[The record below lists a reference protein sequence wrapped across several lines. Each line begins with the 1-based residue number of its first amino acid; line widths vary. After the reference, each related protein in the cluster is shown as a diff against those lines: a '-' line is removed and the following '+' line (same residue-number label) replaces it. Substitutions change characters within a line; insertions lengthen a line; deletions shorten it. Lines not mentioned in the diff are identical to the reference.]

1 MSGNYTD
8 TTDRAILNWTTGT
21 SLGGWVPPTTVYV
34 ALLTADPSIIAAIPT
49 DPHLSELTELSA
61 TGYSRQV
68 VTFSS
73 ASSPG
78 SGGLSQIQNSNLVT
92 FGPFTGA
99 SGSSTAT
106 TFGALV
112 DHATGTT
119 GQVIQTWQWDNPIV
133 VPQGQSITI
142 PIGDLTLTQQ

>member
-21 SLGGWVPPTTVYV
+21 SLGGWTPPGTLYV

-49 DPHLSELTELSA
+49 DPQLTELTELGA

-68 VTFSS
+68 VTFS
-73 ASSPG
+73 AATSPG

-99 SGSSTAT
+99 GGSSTAT

-112 DHATGTT
+112 DHASGTV
-119 GQVIQTWQWDNPIV
+119 GQVIATWQWDQPILA
-133 VPQGQSITI
+133 PQGLSITI
-142 PIGDLTLTQQ
+142 PIGNLTLTQQ